1 MGNGA
6 EEGDSKVRERNEE
19 ADFNGHVGRQA
30 RRQARRQTELTDMPG
45 FTEGSSARIALF
57 SSWREKRIGSA
68 GSQSSPSFPLFC
80 AIPFVFVSLSK
91 LYSKD

>member
-30 RRQARRQTELTDMPG
+30 RRQTELTDMPG
-45 FTEGSSARIALF
+45 FIHRGIQRQN
-57 SSWREKRIGSA
+57 R
-68 GSQSSPSFPLFC
+68 PL
-80 AIPFVFVSLSK
+80 L
-91 LYSKD
+91 